1 MELVCLICM
10 YAALYVHVAFTEVL
24 TDDANGAILVDGIK
38 HQVIYLAAVWPSEV
52 SETMYDDHLQALRG
66 PLSGGYFPHQKE

>member
-1 MELVCLICM
+1 MTQM
-10 YAALYVHVAFTEVL
+10 
-24 TDDANGAILVDGIK
+24 GAILVDGIK

-66 PLSGGYFPHQKE
+66 PLLGGYFPHQKE